1 MMKVECQVFY
11 EDNHWL
17 ALFQETDDQ
26 QMRVSK
32 MIFYK
37 ELQDQKLFEL
47 ITRSYQKLKFTPS
60 VEVINKTKKIN
71 PKRMKR
77 EIMKQSLQL
86 RTSTK
91 AQAAFQQNYLQQK
104 TLKKKQQKSL
114 KKIQQDNRFALK
126 QLKKKR
132 KKRGK

>member
-71 PKRMKR
+71 PKSPKMMEGIPARFSVQKR
-77 EIMKQSLQL
+77 ISLTI
-86 RTSTK
+86 RVSFAYST
-91 AQAAFQQNYLQQK
+91 
-104 TLKKKQQKSL
+104 
-114 KKIQQDNRFALK
+114 R
-126 QLKKKR
+126 
-132 KKRGK
+132 

>member
-91 AQAAFQQNYLQQK
+91 AQAAFQQNYLQPSHHR
-104 TLKKKQQKSL
+104 QQKLSSL
-114 KKIQQDNRFALK
+114 IRQRRYRYFLQQKLPGFPD
-126 QLKKKR
+126 
-132 KKRGK
+132 G

>member
-1 MMKVECQVFY
+1 MMKIECVVFY
-11 EDNHWL
+11 EGNHWL
-17 ALFQETDDQ
+17 ALFQEIDGH

-37 ELQDQKLFEL
+37 EPQDQKLFEL
-47 ITRSYQKLKFTPS
+47 ITRGYQRLKFTPS
-60 VEVINKTKKIN
+60 VEVINETKKIN

-91 AQAAFQQNYLQQK
+91 AQEAFQQNYLQQK
-104 TLKKKQQKSL
+104 MLKKKQQKNL
-114 KKIQQDNRFALK
+114 KELQQNNRFALK